1 MNSLINSYRAKLFNK
16 MHSNEEKLDLNNEM
30 LEIPKKITQ
39 AFGRTAYTF
48 YFNKEQLQKLNI
60 NKNITPKKNQKD
72 NKELIKDDIE
82 H

>member
-1 MNSLINSYRAKLFNK
+1 M
-16 MHSNEEKLDLNNEM
+16 LD
-30 LEIPKKITQ
+30 IPKKITQ

-60 NKNITPKKNQKD
+60 TKNITPKKIQKD

-82 H
+82 N